1 MTRKVNVA
9 LIGTGR
15 MGSVHVANVAH
26 AVPEAN
32 LVALCDIR
40 LDVAQQIAS
49 QHCISRVVEDYHEL
63 LADPD
68 IEAVMIITSTPTH
81 AMIIKDAALA
91 GKHIFCEKPIAL
103 DIPSIHEALAAVEQ
117 AGVKLQ
123 VGFNRRF
130 DKSFRQVREL
140 VHSGELGRPCLF
152 KITNY
157 DPALPVMEFLRASG
171 GMFLDMSIHDFDM
184 ARFQIGEIEEVFA
197 MGSVL
202 LDPELESFG
211 DVDTAAVMLKF
222 ADGTLGLIANSRQSV
237 YGYDQRIEVHCIN
250 GGAMAENERDN
261 TLVKGDSAGLHS
273 ARIPSF
279 FMQRFPQCYID
290 EVSQF
295 LRCVRDDKPVPI
307 SGRDGLMAVLAGHA
321 AWRSVHEHRPVRI
334 SEFE

>member
-26 AVPEAN
+26 KVPEAN
-32 LVALCDIR
+32 LTAICDIR
-40 LDVAQQIAS
+40 LEVARQIAE
-49 QHCISRVVEDYHEL
+49 QHGIQRVVRDYHEL
-63 LADPD
+63 LDDPA

-103 DIPSIHEALAAVEQ
+103 DIPSIHEALEAVDK

-130 DKSFRQVREL
+130 DKSFRHVREV
-140 VHSGELGRPCLF
+140 VHSGEMGRPCLF

-157 DPALPVMEFLRASG
+157 DPFLPAMEFLRASG

-184 ARFQIGEIEEVFA
+184 ARFQIGDIEEVFA
-197 MGSVL
+197 MGDVF
-202 LDPELESFG
+202 LDAELKSFG
-211 DVDTAAVMLKF
+211 DVDTAAVMLRF
-222 ADGTLGLIANSRQSV
+222 TDGTLGLVANSRQST

-250 GGAMAENERDN
+250 GGVMAENERDD
-261 TLVKGDSAGLHS
+261 TLVKGDVTGMHS
-273 ARIPSF
+273 ARIPAF
-279 FMQRFPQCYID
+279 FMQRFPQCYVD

-295 LRCVRDDKPVPI
+295 LTAVRDDLPVPVT
-307 SGRDGLMAVLAGHA
+307 GRDGLMAVLAGHA
-321 AWRSVHEHRPVRI
+321 AWRSVHEHRPVKI